1 MADLEDARR
10 RSAQEPADLQ
20 LKDALRLDWPARQW
34 WLPAAIF
41 AVCLSAWEIAA
52 RTGVISTLAFP
63 APSAICRAFVRV
75 LQNGILGTHLASTL
89 LRMAAGL
96 GVGGALGLLAG
107 LFMGWSKR
115 LRTVVDP
122 FIAAAHPVPKIAIL
136 PLIMLIFGIGE
147 GSKVIVIALAAFFPM
162 MINTMAGVRQISPVY
177 FEVAANYGASR
188 KKVFT
193 RVVLPGSLPFVLSG
207 LRLAL
212 NSALLLTIAVEL
224 VSSQQGLGAMIWF
237 AWETLRT
244 EDLYAALAVT
254 ALLGISGNFFLQWLA
269 SRLVPWQ
276 VEPNSR

>member
-20 LKDALRLDWPARQW
+20 LKEALRLDWPTRQW
-34 WLPAAIF
+34 WLPVVILAG
-41 AVCLSAWEIAA
+41 CLSAWEIGA
-52 RTGVISTLAFP
+52 RTGAISALSFP
-63 APSAICRAFVRV
+63 APSAIFRALVR
-75 LQNGILGTHLASTL
+75 LLRSGTLMTHLASTL

-96 GVGGALGLLAG
+96 GFGGAAGLLAG
-107 LFMGWSKR
+107 LFMGWSMR
-115 LRTVVDP
+115 LRAMVDP

-147 GSKVIVIALAAFFPM
+147 SSKVIVIALAAFFPM
-162 MINTMAGVRQISPVY
+162 MISTMAGVRQISPVY
-177 FEVAANYGASR
+177 FEVAASYGASR
-188 KKVFT
+188 EKVFT
-193 RVVLPGSLPFVLSG
+193 RVVFPGSLPFILSG

-244 EDLYAALAVT
+244 EDLYATLAVT
-254 ALLGISGNFFLQWLA
+254 ALLGISGNFLLQWLA

-276 VEPNSR
+276 VERG